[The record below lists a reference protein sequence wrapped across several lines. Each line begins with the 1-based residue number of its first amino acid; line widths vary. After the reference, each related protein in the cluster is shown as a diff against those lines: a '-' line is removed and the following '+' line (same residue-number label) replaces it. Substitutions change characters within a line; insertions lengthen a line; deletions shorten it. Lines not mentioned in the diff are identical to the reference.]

1 MRYALCRAIATGTKT
16 LQPKTI
22 KFDLPVDGT
31 TVATADELRSHFTAD
46 ILDHFRKGVLARWLR
61 TRPEL
66 STALAAVEELPA
78 DGDAEPTLLAL
89 CKAFR
94 VDADEH
100 TVKAAL
106 ADPTGVPSRASKRM
120 WQSRASVV
128 DRRNVAS
135 ARGHLS
141 PGLDDRWLFHV
152 PEPALVRVAVNANVD
167 VACTLE
173 NERGRQWATD
183 GTRERKQS
191 ASFFAILSRGRY
203 YIRLVAG
210 DQGELG
216 HYDLQLEQ
224 VRRVSEPLVE
234 ELRIDRDCCVIRD
247 LTTELDNSQK
257 ETQQRATLSR
267 GEAHIWVIK
276 IPARTAVIDTLGSTD
291 TIGRLLS
298 PTGRVLQEDDDSGQG
313 SNFLIRSSHTL
324 SGEFAVL
331 VQGYSI
337 DTKGDYDIRVRLQTG
352 SARLLNSTG
361 LRIVWD
367 EFNCPDL
374 RF

>member
-1 MRYALCRAIATGTKT
+1 M
-16 LQPKTI
+16 QPKTI
-22 KFDLPVDGT
+22 KFDLPIDGT
-31 TVATADELRSHFTAD
+31 TVATAAELRSHFTPD
-46 ILDHFRKGVLARWLR
+46 VLDHFRKGVLARWLR

-106 ADPTGVPSRASKRM
+106 AGPTGVPSRASKRM

-152 PEPALVRVAVNANVD
+152 PEPALVHVKVNANVNI
-167 VACTLE
+167 ACTLE

-183 GTRERKQS
+183 GTKETKQS
-191 ASFFAILSRGRY
+191 ASFLAILSRGRY
-203 YIRLVAG
+203 YVRLVAG
-210 DQGELG
+210 DQDTLG
-216 HYDLQLEQ
+216 LYDLRLEQ
-224 VRRVSEPLVE
+224 VLSASAPLVE
-234 ELRIDRDCCVIRD
+234 ELGIDRDCCVIKD
-247 LTTELDNSQK
+247 LTEGLEIGNSREQMQW
-257 ETQQRATLSR
+257 QQHATLGR

-276 IPARTAVIDTLGSTD
+276 IPARTAVIDTLGSID

-298 PTGRVLQEDDDSGQG
+298 PTGRVLQKDDDSGG
-313 SNFLIRSSHTL
+313 GANFRIRSSNTL

-352 SARLLNSTG
+352 SATSFSSSG

-367 EFNCPDL
+367 EFNRPDW
-374 RF
+374 RS